1 VLRSYCSLNG
11 VFLVVCVLQEM
22 EDKLKRLAHKVSH
35 HEDNIR
41 FLKSQL
47 NAVEEACIDLESKL
61 LICSALQFSCSSFV
75 PSRLCKFLFHKML
88 TYNIMWTNYDF
99 K

>member
-1 VLRSYCSLNG
+1 
-11 VFLVVCVLQEM
+11 VLQAM
-22 EDKLKRLAHKVSH
+22 EDKLKRLALKVGH

-47 NAVEEACIDLESKL
+47 NAVEDACIDLGSKL

-75 PSRLCKFLFHKML
+75 PSGLCKFLFHKML
-88 TYNIMWTNYDF
+88 TSIMWTNYGL